1 MEARMREDLRIIPRQ
16 APMPSPTARDLL
28 AVVFRQRR
36 LLTCSFATVF
46 LAVLLYGVLSPSYQ
60 AHMKILLR
68 RARPAVA
75 PTSQTTV
82 LDKPEVSEVEINS
95 AVELLRDDEI
105 LKTVVQLA
113 GLPSRPT
120 WLDWLRGID
129 EPTRLARAR
138 NRLGADL
145 TVEPLPKTT
154 LIAVSYRSSD
164 PEQSA
169 NVLRCLAS
177 AYLVRDTHVRRP
189 SGEFEFFADQMTRAQ
204 KDLENSEQQLMEF
217 NRGQGVISAA
227 LERDQA
233 VQRLGEMETNER
245 QTAVSIAEMTRRIS
259 SLESALR
266 SLPNQNP
273 DHPWAR
279 SELLKA
285 QVELGTLK
293 AREAA
298 AGTVNRNYRA
308 ATAALGDRAIRQG
321 ALLRR
326 QKTLEE
332 QYLLYVQKR
341 EEARIAD
348 ALDQQGILNVTV
360 AEQPAVPALPLRSS
374 FTYAGIGLALAT
386 GLSAGAAFVADRF
399 DPAFR
404 TPDEV
409 VRYLGAPVL
418 ASIPRRSG

>member
-1 MEARMREDLRIIPRQ
+1 
-16 APMPSPTARDLL
+16 MPSPTARDLL

-46 LAVLLYGVLSPSYQ
+46 LAVLLYGLLSPSYQ

-68 RARPAVA
+68 RARVDPAVA
-75 PTSQTTV
+75 PTSPATV
-82 LDKPEVSEVEINS
+82 LDNPEIGELAINS
-95 AVELLRDDEI
+95 EVELLRDDEI
-105 LKTVVQLA
+105 LNTVVQLA
-113 GLPSRPT
+113 GLSSRPA
-120 WLDWLRGID
+120 WLDRLRGID
-129 EPTRLARAR
+129 KSVGMARAR
-138 NRLGADL
+138 TQLSARL
-145 TVEPLPKTT
+145 TVEPVPRTT
-154 LIAVSYRSSD
+154 LIAVSYVSSD
-164 PEQSA
+164 PGQSA

-177 AYLVRDTHVRRP
+177 AYLVRHAHVLRP
-189 SGEFEFFADQMTRAQ
+189 PGEFEFFADQMTRAQ
-204 KDLENSEQQLMEF
+204 TDLENSEQQLMEF
-217 NRGQGVISAA
+217 NRDQGVISAE

-233 VQRLGEMETNER
+233 VHRLGEMETNER
-245 QTAVSIAEMTRRIS
+245 QTTVSISEMTRRIS

-266 SLPNQNP
+266 SLPAQDP
-273 DHPWAR
+273 DHNWAR
-279 SELLKA
+279 LELLKA
-285 QVELGTLK
+285 QVELSTLK

-298 AGTVNRNYRA
+298 AGAVNRNYRA
-308 ATAALGDRAIRQG
+308 ATSALGDRAIRQE

-326 QKTLEE
+326 QKTLEQ

-348 ALDQQGILNVTV
+348 ALDHQGILNVAV
-360 AEQPAVPALPLRSS
+360 VEQPAVPALPLRSAS
-374 FTYAGIGLALAT
+374 TYAWIGLALAT
-386 GLSAGAAFVADRF
+386 GLSTGAAFVADRF